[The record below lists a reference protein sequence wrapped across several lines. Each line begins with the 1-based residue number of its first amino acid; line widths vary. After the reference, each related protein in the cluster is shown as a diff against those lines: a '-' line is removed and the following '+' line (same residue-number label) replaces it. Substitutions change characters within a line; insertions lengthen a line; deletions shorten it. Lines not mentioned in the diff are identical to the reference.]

1 MPVSSDLVTARDI
14 LGPDVLGPEE
24 VHAALAVPA
33 VAVPIPYTVA
43 ELEGAAAADE
53 ALILHVD
60 RDATGPLTL
69 LRLIERFPACFD
81 ARFLRKMGYQLKDDW
96 GIALEPRA
104 GTDTCAPGWLLVR
117 KTILDPTRNLAYDG
131 QNAQL
136 AQYAQQLNVS
146 SSSVRRRTA
155 IEIVYDL
162 IVYHAARGER
172 LLAEAWDWS
181 TTGTL
186 DAGYLNVGGFGAS
199 GMQILSYSS
208 AVRHGALGVCPVRTP
223 RADA

>member
-1 MPVSSDLVTARDI
+1 MPASSDLVTARRV
-14 LGPDVLGPEE
+14 LGPDVVGPEE
-24 VHAALAVPA
+24 VRAALAVA
-33 VAVPIPYTVA
+33 VVAVPIPYSIA
-43 ELEGAAAADE
+43 ELEGAAAVGE

-60 RDATGPLTL
+60 RDANGPLTL

-81 ARFLRKMGYQLKDDW
+81 ARFLRTMGYQLKDDW

-104 GTDTCAPGWLLVR
+104 GTDTCTPGWLLVR

-136 AQYAQQLNVS
+136 AHYAQQLKVS
-146 SSSVRRRTA
+146 PSSVRRRSA
-155 IEIVYDL
+155 IEVVYDL
-162 IVYHAARGER
+162 IVYQAARGER
-172 LLAEAWDWS
+172 LLADAWDWS

-186 DAGYLNVGGFGAS
+186 DAGYLNVGGFGTN

-223 RADA
+223 RGAA